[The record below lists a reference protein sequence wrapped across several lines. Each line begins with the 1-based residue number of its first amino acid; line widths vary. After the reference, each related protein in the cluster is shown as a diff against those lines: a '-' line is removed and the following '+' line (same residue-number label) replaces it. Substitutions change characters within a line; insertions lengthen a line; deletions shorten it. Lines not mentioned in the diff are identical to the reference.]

1 MDLKELKELISLMDD
16 AQLSEIE
23 LEEDGR
29 RIRLKKASAEPI
41 VIAPT
46 AAAAQNETVA
56 SAATQA
62 AASEQNNTLHHQVT
76 SPIVGTFYTA
86 PSPNTDPY
94 IALGDLVKKGQVIC
108 IVEAMKLM
116 NEIESD
122 IDGRIVKTCVED
134 GAAVEYGEALFL
146 IEPA

>member
-1 MDLKELKELISLMDD
+1 MDLEEIKELIRLMDD
-16 AQLSEIE
+16 AALSEIE

-29 RIRLKKASAEPI
+29 RIHLKKASAEPI
-41 VIAPT
+41 AHDPV
-46 AAAAQNETVA
+46 
-56 SAATQA
+56 AATQTEA
-62 AASEQNNTLHHQVT
+62 LATAASLPASEEPKDHQHQVT

-86 PSPNTDPY
+86 ASPSTAPY
-94 IALGDLVKKGQVIC
+94 VALGDLVKKGQVIC

-122 IDGRIVKTCVED
+122 VDGRMVKICVED
-134 GAAVEYGEALFL
+134 GAAVEYGEVLFL

>member
-1 MDLKELKELISLMDD
+1 MDLKEIKELIRLMDD
-16 AQLSEIE
+16 AALSEIE

-29 RIRLKKASAEPI
+29 RIHLKKASAEPI
-41 VIAPT
+41 APLPVAVTQTEAAVAT
-46 AAAAQNETVA
+46 AASLLV
-56 SAATQA
+56 
-62 AASEQNNTLHHQVT
+62 SEEPKAHQHQIT

-86 PSPNTDPY
+86 ASPSTDPY
-94 IALGDLVKKGQVIC
+94 VALGDLVKKGQVIC

-122 IDGRIVKTCVED
+122 VDGRMVKICVED
-134 GAAVEYGEALFL
+134 GAAVEYGEALFI

>member
-16 AQLSEIE
+16 AALSEIE

-41 VIAPT
+41 VVAPIA
-46 AAAAQNETVA
+46 AGQNETVA
-56 SAATQA
+56 SAVTQP
-62 AASEQNNTLHHQVT
+62 AASEKNNALHHQVT

-122 IDGRIVKTCVED
+122 IDGRIVSTCVED